1 MLIGHMVRT
10 HIQPVQTVHA
20 LYAEVLLAIY
30 FTICHPI
37 PLSTWSETEAASPNI
52 KIFISLTTVLSLLTR
67 VFCPIRGGVKV
78 RCFWKSSLRE
88 TSWDAMTS
96 GGQLHQRQF
105 HQKLQQ
111 CHNFPTLI
119 SNPSFGT
126 CVGCASLIRIIYVY
140 KQFFCWHGELNMR
153 MRMCPP
159 SLSAFLSNYHRLVHN
174 PRQNLSHHL
183 TDEQIWAKC
192 EKGGRVLHPL
202 RPFVLTRLICT
213 LSSSSWSLLSTIYNL
228 QLTKRDKPENVRILQ
243 PFWHFFHP

>member
-126 CVGCASLIRIIYVY
+126 CLGCAQVVLPWSESFMFINNFLLAWGTKYENEDVSS
-140 KQFFCWHGELNMR
+140 FSFCISFKLS
-153 MRMCPP
+153 PP
-159 SLSAFLSNYHRLVHN
+159 RA
-174 PRQNLSHHL
+174 
-183 TDEQIWAKC
+183 
-192 EKGGRVLHPL
+192 
-202 RPFVLTRLICT
+202 
-213 LSSSSWSLLSTIYNL
+213 
-228 QLTKRDKPENVRILQ
+228 
-243 PFWHFFHP
+243 